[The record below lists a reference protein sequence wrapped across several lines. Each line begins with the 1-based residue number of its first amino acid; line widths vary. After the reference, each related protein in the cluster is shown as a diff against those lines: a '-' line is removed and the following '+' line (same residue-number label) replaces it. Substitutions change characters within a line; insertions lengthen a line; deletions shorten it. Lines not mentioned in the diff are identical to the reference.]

1 MERVISINDFKYYTM
16 LKKVLVDL
24 ELVDKEYWWL
34 ISDIEAYPK
43 KEAIRN
49 FLYKEDY
56 ILIKTSDLLKILEE
70 DDFQWVWAVFSVISV
85 NYTKEEIL
93 KYDLPQLQNIDEG
106 GYNPYTDTP
115 KLQHPL
121 AEFELYAE
129 DSSSMFLISNNE
141 ELLSRFKKVFPNYV
155 NNY

>member
-1 MERVISINDFKYYTM
+1 M
-16 LKKVLVDL
+16 
-24 ELVDKEYWWL
+24 
-34 ISDIEAYPK
+34 
-43 KEAIRN
+43 
-49 FLYKEDY
+49 
-56 ILIKTSDLLKILEE
+56 
-70 DDFQWVWAVFSVISV
+70 WAVFSVISV

-93 KYDLPQLQNIDEG
+93 KYDLPQLQHIDEG
-106 GYNPYTDTP
+106 GYNPYADTP

-155 NNY
+155 NKY